1 LDGGAS
7 NGKFS
12 AMTAPGGDTSAAY
25 RRTVLLTELGLL
37 LMALIW
43 GLNFTVLKYGTTVL
57 EPIAYNAIRMSVGTV
72 ALLTLATFLA
82 PRPSRAD
89 IGRLMLLGVLGHGVY
104 QGLFIN
110 GLAMT
115 RAGTAALVVAASPAV
130 IAIVGRAYGVE
141 RIDRRAVLGIALSS
155 VGIAIVVLGSSRG
168 DSGGGE
174 KVLGDLLI
182 LASVVAWAFYTT
194 FLGDFTRRIEGVT
207 IAAWTLL
214 GGTLPI
220 IVVAAPALSRTN
232 WGAMVP
238 LTWAAVAYSGIGAI
252 GLAYLFW
259 YRGVRVLGSTRTAM
273 FAQLQPMI
281 ALLAAWPLLG
291 ERPTIWQIT
300 GSGAV
305 MGGLLLT
312 RSNTSAEPAHGE

>member
-1 LDGGAS
+1 
-7 NGKFS
+7 
-12 AMTAPGGDTSAAY
+12 MTAPRGAAGGELTAH

-43 GLNFTVLKYGTTVL
+43 GLNFAVLKYGTTAL

-72 ALLTLATFLA
+72 ALIGLAMLMA
-82 PRPSRAD
+82 PMPARAD
-89 IGRLMLLGVLGHGVY
+89 IRRLMLLGVLGHGVY

-110 GLAMT
+110 GLALT

-141 RIDRRAVLGIALSS
+141 RIERRAVYGIALSF
-155 VGIAIVVLGSSRG
+155 VGIAIVVLGSSQ
-168 DSGGGE
+168 GGE
-174 KVLGDLLI
+174 AGRGQVTGDLLI

-194 FLGDFTRRIEGVT
+194 FLGDFTKRIEGVH

-214 GGTLPI
+214 GGTIPI
-220 IVVAAPALSRTN
+220 ILVALAALGRTN
-232 WGAMVP
+232 WGAIAP
-238 LTWAAVAYSGIGAI
+238 LTWGAVLYSGIGAI

-259 YRGVRVLGSTRTAM
+259 YRGVRVIGSTRTAM

-291 ERPTIWQIT
+291 ERPTVWQVG
-300 GSGAV
+300 GSVGV
-305 MGGLLLT
+305 MAGLLLT
-312 RSNTSAEPAHGE
+312 RTPTSAEPAHGE

>member
-1 LDGGAS
+1 
-7 NGKFS
+7 
-12 AMTAPGGDTSAAY
+12 MTAPRGDTSESY

-43 GLNFTVLKYGTTVL
+43 GLNFAVLKYGTTVL
-57 EPIAYNAIRMSVGTV
+57 EPIAYNAIRMTVGTV
-72 ALLTLATFLA
+72 ALITLATVMA
-82 PRPSRAD
+82 PAPSRAD

-130 IAIVGRAYGVE
+130 IAIVGRAFGVE
-141 RIDRRAVLGIALSS
+141 RIERRAVMGIALSF
-155 VGIAIVVLGSSRG
+155 VGIGIVVLGSSRG
-168 DSGGGE
+168 DIAGGGQ
-174 KVLGDLLI
+174 VIGDLLI
-182 LASVVAWAFYTT
+182 LTSVVAWAFYTT
-194 FLGDFTRRIEGVT
+194 FLGEYTKRIEGVH

-214 GGTLPI
+214 GGTLPVI
-220 IVVAAPALSRTN
+220 LVAAPALSRTN
-232 WGAMVP
+232 WLAITP

-291 ERPTIWQIT
+291 ERPTVWQVA
-300 GSGAV
+300 GSVAV

-312 RSNTSAEPAHGE
+312 RTATSAEPAHGE

>member
-1 LDGGAS
+1 
-7 NGKFS
+7 
-12 AMTAPGGDTSAAY
+12 MTAASRDTTGADAH
-25 RRTVLLTELGLL
+25 RRTVLVTEFGLVV
-37 LMALIW
+37 MALIW
-43 GLNFTVLKYGTTVL
+43 GLNFAVLKYGTNVL
-57 EPIAYNAIRMSVGTV
+57 EPIGYNAIRMSIGTV
-72 ALLTLATFLA
+72 ALLLLAAVMA
-82 PRPSRAD
+82 PMPSRRD

-130 IAIVGRAYGVE
+130 IAIVGRAFGVE
-141 RIDRRAVLGIALSS
+141 RIERRAVLGIALSF

-168 DSGGGE
+168 PAASGE
-174 KVLGDLLI
+174 RVLGDLLI
-182 LASVVAWAFYTT
+182 LTSVLAWAFYTT
-194 FLGDFTRRIEGVT
+194 FLRDYTMRIEGVQ

-214 GGTLPI
+214 GGTIPI
-220 IVVAAPALSRTN
+220 LVVAAPALGRTQ
-232 WGAMVP
+232 WSAITP
-238 LTWAAVAYSGIGAI
+238 LTWGAVLYSGVGAI

-259 YRGVRVLGSTRTAM
+259 YRGVRVIGSTRTAM

-291 ERPTIWQIT
+291 ERPTSWQVG
-300 GSGAV
+300 GSAAV

-312 RSNTSAEPAHGE
+312 RTPTATEPAHGE